1 MEWFLIWE
9 ILGFVKDY
17 YSLRY
22 KWMNGVGP
30 ESIKEMRMKYI
41 HRSAQLSAEFKVYMV
56 KQHLTVMCYRHCW
69 L

>member
-1 MEWFLIWE
+1 
-9 ILGFVKDY
+9 
-17 YSLRY
+17 
-22 KWMNGVGP
+22 MNGVGP
-30 ESIKEMRMKYI
+30 ESIKEMRIKYI